1 MVVAL
6 PRDTTAARRRIVVAE
21 VLPIAVAEAVAA
33 ARRRVIALRLPTRVV
48 AEEVTRHTRAVARV
62 AEETRAVDSSLMAK
76 TLFYEKILL
85 GNIALCDN
93 GHSSASAKYYGTS
106 LQ

>member
-6 PRDTTAARRRIVVAE
+6 LRDTTAARRRIVVAE

-33 ARRRVIALRLPTRVV
+33 RRRVIALHLPTRVV

-76 TLFYEKILL
+76 T
-85 GNIALCDN
+85 
-93 GHSSASAKYYGTS
+93 
-106 LQ
+106 